1 MCQKKG
7 IKKRGSCE
15 PEKEYADFT
24 TLLPK
29 TKESAKKG
37 QKRSRGIKAFYS
49 VGIREQRAV
58 EANIQANHRVTA
70 FAQKRVNMEVEQKR
84 RSPIIEG

>member
-1 MCQKKG
+1 MCQKNG

-37 QKRSRGIKAFYS
+37 RKGQEESKLFIL
-49 VGIREQRAV
+49 
-58 EANIQANHRVTA
+58 
-70 FAQKRVNMEVEQKR
+70 
-84 RSPIIEG
+84 